1 MYHQQIHSQLFAILD
16 EKNNY
21 FINMDENGKITTG
34 TIMECTKMDI
44 VELEWW
50 IPFFN
55 KFNIPHK
62 VTAIPININY
72 NIRYDKNN

>member
-1 MYHQQIHSQLFAILD
+1 
-16 EKNNY
+16 
-21 FINMDENGKITTG
+21 MDENGKITTG